1 MKEWSGS
8 WRELARGVLEPG
20 EVYPQ
25 PEDLMRRL
33 IEVGVSAV
41 AERRAGPFAAAVAT
55 ERGEVIS
62 IAVNQVAQD
71 ADSTAHAEMLALRQ
85 VGRFPRSGDLER
97 DPGIGLQLYTS
108 CQPCVMCMGA
118 IHWSRIKR
126 IYAAARHED
135 AMRFGIGPDLVA
147 DASQLLHGSGIE
159 YVRDLLREE
168 SLRIF
173 RAYARM
179 NEERS

>member
-41 AERRAGPFAAAVAT
+41 TERLAGPFAAAVAT

-62 IAVNQVAQD
+62 IAVNQVALKKADLFGTGARPQKPSRPHGSERLGDRGGSFLRKRYQHAPGGLINMRPDSQD
-71 ADSTAHAEMLALRQ
+71 
-85 VGRFPRSGDLER
+85 VGEELSIFPREKLD
-97 DPGIGLQLYTS
+97 
-108 CQPCVMCMGA
+108 V
-118 IHWSRIKR
+118 
-126 IYAAARHED
+126 
-135 AMRFGIGPDLVA
+135 
-147 DASQLLHGSGIE
+147 
-159 YVRDLLREE
+159 VRDVEE
-168 SLRIF
+168 QMDHSSF
-173 RAYARM
+173 Y
-179 NEERS
+179 S